1 MIPVFTDTIDNLIA
15 LPGIGPK
22 MGYLTLQCAWG
33 KNEGIGVDVHVHRIC
48 QRLNWTQKVC
58 ITPYDI
64 QVHWELRP
72 ITFGLFSNCNYR
84 FLKPKNPE
92 ATRLQLESW
101 LPKDRWREVNKMLV
115 GFGQQICT
123 AASPKCD
130 ECLNSSICPKNFS
143 AEKIKRR
150 KEKKK

>member
-1 MIPVFTDTIDNLIA
+1 MD

-48 QRLNWTQKVC
+48 QRLNWTQKV
-58 ITPYDI
+58 TSHPSTFS
-64 QVHWELRP
+64 WE
-72 ITFGLFSNCNYR
+72 IKAFLFWPTVAFCDF

-115 GFGQQICT
+115 GFGQQICK
-123 AASPKCD
+123 AANPNCA
-130 ECLNSSICPKNFS
+130 ECLNDSICPKNFS
-143 AEKIKRR
+143 S
-150 KEKKK
+150 EKKKKK